1 MSIIE
6 SFAPL
11 LLQSWPVHSLA
22 VQSSVAQS
30 WILAYLVNALWQA
43 PLVFAAAWLAARFA
57 RPAGPVWE
65 HRVWVSAL
73 LAQLVLPLGSI
84 DAFRTTLS
92 KLAAAAWA
100 LLTVSSQAQGSTR
113 VVLGPATA
121 HAGGLNLSSAQTQT
135 IVLLY
140 AASVLYAAARILR
153 GLHRTYRLSENSVLA
168 SPVLQARFATFC
180 KRAQTWPVAIQ
191 ISPRVSSPLTFGI
204 ARPLLLLPTG
214 FAEQASAADLD
225 IVLAH
230 EAAHLHRRDFAKNLL
245 YTILSIP
252 LAFHPATWA
261 TRSRIAATREMICDA
276 HAAEATTGRENYV
289 RSLLR
294 LATLV
299 TTTSANLHAIGI
311 FDANAFEKRVLRM
324 IQRTTQI
331 SRRRRILVALGCTA
345 LALATCTSAL
355 ALRISIGEDNH
366 AGKHLSVDVN
376 KLTIVNRV
384 PPVYPVEAK
393 KMKIQGSVVLAVIIG
408 TNGEVENISVK
419 SGPKEL
425 QQSAIDAVRQWK
437 WQPYL
442 LNGDP
447 VEVETQVTVVYQ
459 LAE

>member
-1 MSIIE
+1 MRIIE

-11 LLQSWPVHSLA
+11 LLQSWPVHSLV

-43 PLVFAAAWLAARFA
+43 PLVFAAAWLAARVA
-57 RPAGPVWE
+57 RPAGPHWE
-65 HRVWVSAL
+65 HRIWVSAL
-73 LAQLVLPLGSI
+73 LAQLALPLGSI
-84 DAFRTTLS
+84 DGFRTTLS
-92 KLAAAAWA
+92 NLAAAAWA
-100 LLTVSSQAQGSTR
+100 LFTASSQAQGSTR
-113 VVLGPATA
+113 VLLGPATT
-121 HAGGLNLSSAQTQT
+121 HATGLNLSSAQIKS

-140 AASVLYAAARILR
+140 AASVLYAAIRILW
-153 GLHRTYRLSENSVLA
+153 GLRRTYRLSEDSVLA
-168 SPVLQARFATFC
+168 SPVLQTRFATFC
-180 KRAQTWPVAIQ
+180 EPAPTWHAAVQ

-214 FAEQASAADLD
+214 LAEQVADADLD

-230 EAAHLHRRDFAKNLL
+230 EAAHLRRRDFAKNLF
-245 YTILSIP
+245 YTLISLP
-252 LAFHPATWA
+252 LAFHPVTWA
-261 TRSRIAATREMICDA
+261 TRSRIASTREMICDA

-299 TTTSANLHAIGI
+299 TTTSANLHVIGI

-324 IQRTTQI
+324 IQRTAQI
-331 SRRRRILVALGCTA
+331 SRRRRILLALGCTA

-408 TNGEVENISVK
+408 ASGEVENISVK

-425 QQSAIDAVRQWK
+425 QQSALDAVRQWK

-442 LNGDP
+442 LNGDA